1 MLEAIYIPRL
11 AKAFE
16 QTETIE
22 FQQFIQD
29 LETLTPVRGRLTLR
43 HGGNYLEVTA
53 QAETI
58 VTLTCYRCL
67 QQYNHRLKIQPTEII
82 CLDETGNGPD
92 EGPLE
97 REIALEELVET
108 LSAQGTFDPEA
119 WLYEQICLE
128 IPSRQLCD
136 ADCPGIEFSPGQGSP
151 LSVGDRRWA
160 QALEQLKKQLPS

>member
-11 AKAFE
+11 AKAHE
-16 QTETIE
+16 QTQTVE

-29 LETLTPVRGRLTLR
+29 LETLTPVRGRLQVR
-43 HGGNYLEVTA
+43 HGGNYLEVSA

-67 QQYNHRLKIQPTEII
+67 QQYNHRLKIEPTEII
-82 CLDETGNGPD
+82 CLDEAGNGPD

-108 LSAQGTFDPEA
+108 LSAQGNFDPEA

-136 ADCPGIEFSPGQGSP
+136 SDCTGIEFSPGKGSP
-151 LSVGDRRWA
+151 LSAGDRRWA
-160 QALEQLKKQLPS
+160 AALEQLKKQLPS